1 MMELGQQ
8 QHRAGAISRI
18 MGLLFFFLVWAK
30 LTTGDQRRRGP
41 CRLQLYLDTYRVVG
55 DAQKSFVFPK
65 RRGLPFSA
73 DTRAASGDFCKGRP
87 GG

>member
-1 MMELGQQ
+1 MMGQGMSSKAEQ
-8 QHRAGAISRI
+8 VQLAAAWGC
-18 MGLLFFFLVWAK
+18 FFFLVWAR

-55 DAQKSFVFPK
+55 DAQKSLLTRSEEVP
-65 RRGLPFSA
+65 PFSV
-73 DTRAASGDFCKGRP
+73 DTRAASGDFCEGRP